1 MKKKLLAILLSLVA
15 VVAFAG
21 VAVTASA
28 AGTKDAVTV
37 KNANFATDWNM
48 VLFET
53 DTPSGAT
60 EPWGTADPS
69 HITVIAP
76 DGSILAPNAVH
87 LNNYIYIGVNN
98 NTEPAVGTTF
108 TIHAGYAYT
117 ANSEV
122 KEDITWKYSTQGAT
136 FTKVEPTGAVESVAV
151 AGELTVQAGATALDL
166 SALRGKATYADGEV
180 VPFLV
185 TKDMISGEYDLTK
198 AGDYTLTCTY
208 EEKTA
213 SVKLTVTPSDEL
225 PELTVNNINYD
236 PGWGGF
242 LINFNVKDKVD
253 TENVEGKV
261 ENVKITNS
269 VREDISGEFDYMYH
283 ETYLFCLHGPNEVGT
298 VITVKEGFEFSGH
311 QMKADVSYIYATAGA
326 TLVAYDPAK
335 HDPKTLTIDNNPE
348 DNAVHVGGTLQLTAT
363 LNDGAASTVH
373 YTTSDA
379 EVATVDATGKV
390 LGVKE
395 GTATITAKAGD
406 LSKTYEVEVL
416 PELEMKGLEFATSYK
431 IYVEKG
437 GKLALPSDFTA
448 HAVFDNDGKDVYG
461 SDFKLNEENCTLSDV
476 DTATVGTKV
485 SKATV
490 SFAGK
495 QYTLDVS
502 VEVYEVIPMDIKEV
516 AVVEWFSYS
525 IFVQYPDSTVNV
537 ANITDATCI
546 PDATK
551 YVYTRAD
558 GTEVK
563 CGTYN
568 LGGGNVAILPTFYD
582 GKQDAD
588 NWNKAPYMQEG
599 DRITL
604 KAGFSGYMWTGE
616 LAPTETDNAAMK
628 AGTGM
633 IVPECRL
640 AEEVTFVFD
649 GMVWGIYIPYTDL
662 KVNETATV
670 QVGDTVSLGAV
681 RVPDTATEGNF
692 YYKSSDESI
701 VTVNNNGRITGVK
714 QGTATVTVT
723 LKDGVAGE
731 KTKTVT
737 VTVTDGIVGL
747 EFAEGTVLTVKKG
760 TEKLDLSGLT
770 ANLVW
775 ASGKTEKADLS
786 KAEIV
791 GYDKDA
797 AGESEVTVKVTVDGK
812 TYQAQLTVRVQR
824 GGCGSVAE
832 AGASV
837 FAGAVIALSA
847 AALVVGFRKKAKK

>member
-1 MKKKLLAILLSLVA
+1 MKKKLLTLLLTLVA
-15 VVAFAG
+15 LAAFAG
-21 VAVTASA
+21 VGISAAA

-37 KNANFATDWNM
+37 KNANWSAWNM
-48 VLFET
+48 VAFET
-53 DTPSGAT
+53 DTDSGYPN
-60 EPWGTADPS
+60 PWGPADPA
-69 HITVIAP
+69 HITVLDP
-76 DGSILAPNAVH
+76 EGNILEPNAAQFGMH
-87 LNNYIYIGVNN
+87 IYIGVNG

>member
-21 VAVTASA
+21 VTVTASA

-208 EEKTA
+208 EGKTA

-406 LSKTYEVEVL
+406 LSDTFEVEVL
-416 PELEMKGLEFATSYK
+416 PELDMKGLEFATSYK

-437 GKLALPSDFTA
+437 GKLALPADFTA
-448 HAVFDNDGKDVYG
+448 HAVFDNEGEDVYG
-461 SDFKLNEENCTLSDV
+461 SDFALNEENCTLSEI
-476 DTATVGTKV
+476 DTATTGTKTA
-485 SKATV
+485 KATV
-490 SFAGK
+490 SYAGEE
-495 QYTLDVS
+495 YVLDVS
-502 VEVYEVIPMDIKEV
+502 VEVYEVIAMDIKET

-525 IFVQYPDSTVNV
+525 IFVQYPDSTINV
-537 ANITDATCI
+537 ANITDVSLI
-546 PDATK
+546 PDAAK

>member
-1 MKKKLLAILLSLVA
+1 MKKKLLTLLLTLVA
-15 VVAFAG
+15 LAAFAG
-21 VAVTASA
+21 VGISAAA

-37 KNANFATDWNM
+37 KNANWSAWNM
-48 VLFET
+48 VAFET
-53 DTPSGAT
+53 DTDSGY
-60 EPWGTADPS
+60 PNSWGPADPA
-69 HITVIAP
+69 HITVLDP
-76 DGSILAPNAVH
+76 EGNILEPNAAQFGMH
-87 LNNYIYIGVNN
+87 IYIGVNG

-122 KEDITWKYSTQGAT
+122 KEDTTWKYATQGAT

-185 TKDMISGEYDLTK
+185 TKDMISGEYDLTN

-208 EEKTA
+208 EGKTA

-225 PELTVNNINYD
+225 PELTLNNINYD

-406 LSKTYEVEVL
+406 LSDTFEVEVL
-416 PELEMKGLEFATSYK
+416 PELDMKGLEFATSYK

-437 GKLALPSDFTA
+437 GKLALPADFTA
-448 HAVFDNDGKDVYG
+448 HAVFDNEGEDVYG
-461 SDFKLNEENCTLSDV
+461 SDFALNEENCTLSEI
-476 DTATVGTKV
+476 DTATTGTKTA
-485 SKATV
+485 KATV
-490 SFAGK
+490 SYAGEE
-495 QYTLDVS
+495 YVLDVS
-502 VEVYEVIPMDIKEV
+502 VEVYEVIAMDIKET

-525 IFVQYPDSTVNV
+525 IFVQYPDSTINV
-537 ANITDATCI
+537 ANITDVSLI
-546 PDATK
+546 PDAAK

>member
-208 EEKTA
+208 EGKTA

-253 TENVEGKV
+253 TENV
-261 ENVKITNS
+261 
-269 VREDISGEFDYMYH
+269 
-283 ETYLFCLHGPNEVGT
+283 
-298 VITVKEGFEFSGH
+298 
-311 QMKADVSYIYATAGA
+311 
-326 TLVAYDPAK
+326 
-335 HDPKTLTIDNNPE
+335 
-348 DNAVHVGGTLQLTAT
+348 
-363 LNDGAASTVH
+363 
-373 YTTSDA
+373 DA

-406 LSKTYEVEVL
+406 LSETYEVEVL

-616 LAPTETDNAAMK
+616 LAPTETDNGVMK

>member
-1 MKKKLLAILLSLVA
+1 MKKKLLTLLLTLVA
-15 VVAFAG
+15 LAAFAG
-21 VAVTASA
+21 VGISAAA

-37 KNANFATDWNM
+37 KNANWSAWNM
-48 VLFET
+48 VAFET
-53 DTPSGAT
+53 DTDSGYPN
-60 EPWGTADPS
+60 PWGPADPA
-69 HITVIAP
+69 HITVLDP
-76 DGSILAPNAVH
+76 EGNILEPNAAQFGMH
-87 LNNYIYIGVNN
+87 IYIGVNG

-185 TKDMISGEYDLTK
+185 TKDMISGEYDLTN

-208 EEKTA
+208 EGKTA

-406 LSKTYEVEVL
+406 LSETYEVEVL

>member
-1 MKKKLLAILLSLVA
+1 MKKKLLTLLLTLVA
-15 VVAFAG
+15 LAAFAG
-21 VAVTASA
+21 VGISAGA

-37 KNANFATDWNM
+37 KNANWSAWNM
-48 VLFET
+48 VAFET
-53 DTPSGAT
+53 DTDSGYPN
-60 EPWGTADPS
+60 PWGPADPA
-69 HITVIAP
+69 HITVLDP
-76 DGSILAPNAVH
+76 EGNILEPNAAQFGMH
-87 LNNYIYIGVNN
+87 IYIGVNG

>member
-1 MKKKLLAILLSLVA
+1 MKKKLLTLLLTLVA
-15 VVAFAG
+15 LAAFAG
-21 VAVTASA
+21 VGISAAA

-37 KNANFATDWNM
+37 KNANWSAWNM
-48 VLFET
+48 VAFET
-53 DTPSGAT
+53 DTDSGYPN
-60 EPWGTADPS
+60 PWGPADPA
-69 HITVIAP
+69 HITVLDP
-76 DGSILAPNAVH
+76 EGNILEPNAAQFGMH
-87 LNNYIYIGVNN
+87 IYIGVNG

-485 SKATV
+485 SNATV

>member
-1 MKKKLLAILLSLVA
+1 MKKKLLTLLLTLVA
-15 VVAFAG
+15 LAAFAG
-21 VAVTASA
+21 VGISAAA

-37 KNANFATDWNM
+37 KNANWSAWNM
-48 VLFET
+48 VAFET
-53 DTPSGAT
+53 DTDSGYPN
-60 EPWGTADPS
+60 PWGLAGPA
-69 HITVIAP
+69 HITVLDP
-76 DGSILAPNAVH
+76 EGNILEPNAAQFGMH
-87 LNNYIYIGVNN
+87 IYIGVNG

-185 TKDMISGEYDLTK
+185 TKDMISGEYDLTN

-208 EEKTA
+208 EGKTA

-406 LSKTYEVEVL
+406 LSETYEVEVL

>member
-37 KNANFATDWNM
+37 KNANWVPGWGM

-53 DTPSGAT
+53 DKDSGVA
-60 EPWGTADPS
+60 EPWGEGDPA
-69 HITVIAP
+69 HITVVAP
-76 DGSILAPNAVH
+76 DGSIVAPNAVE
-87 LNNYIYIGVNN
+87 LTNYIYIGVNG

-108 TIHAGYAYT
+108 TIHAGYAFT

-166 SALRGKATYADGEV
+166 SALRGKATY
-180 VPFLV
+180 
-185 TKDMISGEYDLTK
+185 
-198 AGDYTLTCTY
+198 
-208 EEKTA
+208 
-213 SVKLTVTPSDEL
+213 TVTPSDEL
-225 PELTVNNINYD
+225 PELTVKNINYSSD
-236 PGWGGF
+236 WGGF
-242 LINFNVKDKVD
+242 LIDFNVKDKVD
-253 TENVEGKV
+253 TENVEGVV

-269 VREDISGEFDYMYH
+269 VREDISGEFNYKYH
-283 ETYLFCLHGPNEVGT
+283 ETYLFCLLGPHEVGT
-298 VITVKEGFEFSGH
+298 VITIEEGFEFSGH
-311 QMKADVSYIYATAGA
+311 QMKADVSYIYAAENT
-326 TLVAYDPAK
+326 TFVAYDPAK
-335 HDPKTLTIDNNPE
+335 HDPKTLTIDNNPD

-406 LSKTYEVEVL
+406 LSETYEVEVL

-476 DTATVGTKV
+476 DTVTVGTKV

-516 AVVEWFSYS
+516 AVVEWFSYN
-525 IFVQYPDSTVNV
+525 IFVQYPDSTVNS
-537 ANITDATCI
+537 ANITDTALI
-546 PDATK
+546 PDAAKFT
-551 YVYTRAD
+551 YTRKD

-563 CGTYN
+563 CSTWN
-568 LGGGNVAILPTFYD
+568 LGGGNVAILPSFFD
-582 GKQDAD
+582 SNQNAD
-588 NWNKAPYMQEG
+588 NWNKAPYIQEG

-616 LAPTETDNAAMK
+616 LAPTETDNGVMK

>member
-60 EPWGTADPS
+60 EPWGTEDPS

-98 NTEPAVGTTF
+98 NTELAVGTTF

-185 TKDMISGEYDLTK
+185 TKDMISGEYDLTN

-208 EEKTA
+208 EGKTA

-225 PELTVNNINYD
+225 PELTVKNINYSSD
-236 PGWGGF
+236 WGGF
-242 LINFNVKDKVD
+242 LIDFNVKDKVD
-253 TENVEGKV
+253 TENVEGVV

-406 LSKTYEVEVL
+406 LSETYEVEVL

-516 AVVEWFSYS
+516 AVVEWFSYN
-525 IFVQYPDSTVNV
+525 IFVQYPDSTVNS
-537 ANITDATCI
+537 ANITDTALI
-546 PDATK
+546 PDAAKFT
-551 YVYTRAD
+551 YTRKD

-563 CGTYN
+563 CSTWN
-568 LGGGNVAILPTFYD
+568 LGGGNVAILPSFFD
-582 GKQDAD
+582 SNQNAD
-588 NWNKAPYMQEG
+588 NWNKAPYIQEG

-616 LAPTETDNAAMK
+616 LAPTETDNGVMK

>member
-1 MKKKLLAILLSLVA
+1 MKKKLLTLLLTLVA
-15 VVAFAG
+15 LAAFAG
-21 VAVTASA
+21 VGISAAA

-37 KNANFATDWNM
+37 KNANWSAWNM
-48 VLFET
+48 VAFET
-53 DTPSGAT
+53 DTDSGYPN
-60 EPWGTADPS
+60 PWGPADPA
-69 HITVIAP
+69 HITVLDP
-76 DGSILAPNAVH
+76 EGNILEPNAAQFGMH
-87 LNNYIYIGVNN
+87 IYIGVNG

-208 EEKTA
+208 EGKTA

-406 LSKTYEVEVL
+406 LSETYEVEVL

>member
-1 MKKKLLAILLSLVA
+1 MKKKLLTLLLTLVA
-15 VVAFAG
+15 LAAFAG
-21 VAVTASA
+21 VGISAAA

-37 KNANFATDWNM
+37 KNANWSAWNM
-48 VLFET
+48 VAFET
-53 DTPSGAT
+53 DTDSGYPN
-60 EPWGTADPS
+60 PWGPADPA
-69 HITVIAP
+69 HITVLDP
-76 DGSILAPNAVH
+76 EGNILEPNAAQFGMH
-87 LNNYIYIGVNN
+87 IYIGVNG

-136 FTKVEPTGAVESVAV
+136 FTKVEPTGAV
-151 AGELTVQAGATALDL
+151 ELTVQAGATALDL

>member
-151 AGELTVQAGATALDL
+151 AGELTVQAGATVLDL
-166 SALRGKATYADGEV
+166 SALRGKATYADG
-180 VPFLV
+180 
-185 TKDMISGEYDLTK
+185 
-198 AGDYTLTCTY
+198 
-208 EEKTA
+208 
-213 SVKLTVTPSDEL
+213 
-225 PELTVNNINYD
+225 
-236 PGWGGF
+236 
-242 LINFNVKDKVD
+242 
-253 TENVEGKV
+253 
-261 ENVKITNS
+261 
-269 VREDISGEFDYMYH
+269 
-283 ETYLFCLHGPNEVGT
+283 
-298 VITVKEGFEFSGH
+298 
-311 QMKADVSYIYATAGA
+311 
-326 TLVAYDPAK
+326 
-335 HDPKTLTIDNNPE
+335 
-348 DNAVHVGGTLQLTAT
+348 
-363 LNDGAASTVH
+363 
-373 YTTSDA
+373 

-406 LSKTYEVEVL
+406 LSETYEVEVL

>member
-136 FTKVEPTGAVESVAV
+136 FTKVEPTGAV
-151 AGELTVQAGATALDL
+151 AGELTVQ
-166 SALRGKATYADGEV
+166 
-180 VPFLV
+180 
-185 TKDMISGEYDLTK
+185 
-198 AGDYTLTCTY
+198 
-208 EEKTA
+208 
-213 SVKLTVTPSDEL
+213 
-225 PELTVNNINYD
+225 
-236 PGWGGF
+236 
-242 LINFNVKDKVD
+242 
-253 TENVEGKV
+253 
-261 ENVKITNS
+261 
-269 VREDISGEFDYMYH
+269 
-283 ETYLFCLHGPNEVGT
+283 
-298 VITVKEGFEFSGH
+298 
-311 QMKADVSYIYATAGA
+311 AGA

-406 LSKTYEVEVL
+406 LSETYEVEVL

>member
-1 MKKKLLAILLSLVA
+1 MKKKLLTLLLTLVA
-15 VVAFAG
+15 LAAFAG
-21 VAVTASA
+21 VGISAAA

-37 KNANFATDWNM
+37 KNANWSAWNM
-48 VLFET
+48 VAFET
-53 DTPSGAT
+53 DTDSGYPK
-60 EPWGTADPS
+60 PWGP
-69 HITVIAP
+69 ITVLDP
-76 DGSILAPNAVH
+76 EGNILEPNATQFGMH
-87 LNNYIYIGVNN
+87 IYIGVNG

-406 LSKTYEVEVL
+406 LSETYEVEVL

>member
-151 AGELTVQAGATALDL
+151 AGELKVNAGTAALDF
-166 SALRGKATYADGEV
+166 SELRGKATYADGEV

-198 AGDYTLTCTY
+198 AGD
-208 EEKTA
+208 
-213 SVKLTVTPSDEL
+213 
-225 PELTVNNINYD
+225 
-236 PGWGGF
+236 
-242 LINFNVKDKVD
+242 
-253 TENVEGKV
+253 
-261 ENVKITNS
+261 
-269 VREDISGEFDYMYH
+269 
-283 ETYLFCLHGPNEVGT
+283 
-298 VITVKEGFEFSGH
+298 
-311 QMKADVSYIYATAGA
+311 
-326 TLVAYDPAK
+326 
-335 HDPKTLTIDNNPE
+335 
-348 DNAVHVGGTLQLTAT
+348 
-363 LNDGAASTVH
+363 
-373 YTTSDA
+373 
-379 EVATVDATGKV
+379 
-390 LGVKE
+390 
-395 GTATITAKAGD
+395 
-406 LSKTYEVEVL
+406 LSETYEVEVL

-502 VEVYEVIPMDIKEV
+502 VVVYEVIPMDIKEV